1 MSVIHELCLCYE
13 YEMTLM
19 LMHVGGVQ
27 GPQHLM
33 SSPARVAWQS
43 TPNFAALPS

>member
-1 MSVIHELCLCYE
+1 MIYKPCLCYE

-19 LMHVGGVQ
+19 LTHVRGVQ
-27 GPQHLM
+27 GSQHLM
-33 SSPARVAWQS
+33 SSPARVPWQS